1 MVTMSRSRQIA
12 FGLAIVVLV
21 SVAAVFL
28 GPRTDVLRQN
38 LPDQLS
44 DSEFWK
50 VISESSEQADT
61 FGPTTS
67 SPNESAFQRVI
78 PTLKKQIQPSGVY
91 LGVGPEQ
98 NFTYLT
104 TLRRSSAFIVDIRR
118 QNMLLHLMYKAIF
131 ELSANDRNFFQS
143 YSPARY
149 RTISK
154 VMRRQTSCLKS
165 SVKPIQTP
173 TRDAKILNRYSPSC
187 ATVTIST

>member
-1 MVTMSRSRQIA
+1 M
-12 FGLAIVVLV
+12 
-21 SVAAVFL
+21 
-28 GPRTDVLRQN
+28 LRQN

-44 DSEFWK
+44 ELRSWK
-50 VISESSEQADT
+50 VVSESRSQADT

-67 SPNESAFQRVI
+67 SQTKARFSGVI

-104 TLRRSSAFIVDIRR
+104 ALAPKLALSWTIRR

-131 ELSANDRNFFQS
+131 ELSANRTEFLSKLF
-143 YSPARY
+143 AR
-149 RTISK
+149 
-154 VMRRQTSCLKS
+154 
-165 SVKPIQTP
+165 PIP
-173 TRDAKILNRYSPSC
+173 DDLESDATTEQLFEVFSETDSDPDAGRENLEQYSPSC